1 MLEGRLKIIVTVW
14 CIVSCLFSSMH
25 FQYCY
30 SCTAWLSENT
40 VCTWTH
46 RLLSILYCFH
56 LIYYTILLRKAKQQY
71 YLNGKQTNRNKVF
84 WKGIPALS
92 LLHQSAL
99 FSKHFNRVPPRC
111 ERLDNRLRSTLL
123 NRGKGFLLQLFS
135 VSYSLKYD
143 TEFVSVVLIV
153 NDMLTFCLAV
163 LFRVVVFRS
172 IRLNCS
178 VIAVIP
184 LIFENF
190 PRKPLSKPFLFCI
203 VALKKF
209 PC

>member
-1 MLEGRLKIIVTVW
+1 MLEGRLKIIVIVW

-30 SCTAWLSENT
+30 SCASWHSENT

-46 RLLSILYCFH
+46 RLLSILHCFH
-56 LIYYTILLRKAKQQY
+56 LIYHTILLWKAKHQY
-71 YLNGKQTNRNKVF
+71 YLNGKRTNGNKVF
-84 WKGIPALS
+84 WKGITTLS

-99 FSKHFNRVPPRC
+99 FSKHFNRVPLRC
-111 ERLDNRLRSTLL
+111 ERSDIRLRSTLL
-123 NRGKGFLLQLFS
+123 NRGKGFLLQIFS
-135 VSYSLKYD
+135 VSHSLKYD

-153 NDMLTFCLAV
+153 NDMCTFCLAV
-163 LFRVVVFRS
+163 LFRIVVFRS

-184 LIFENF
+184 LIFEFYPENH
-190 PRKPLSKPFLFCI
+190 
-203 VALKKF
+203 
-209 PC
+209 